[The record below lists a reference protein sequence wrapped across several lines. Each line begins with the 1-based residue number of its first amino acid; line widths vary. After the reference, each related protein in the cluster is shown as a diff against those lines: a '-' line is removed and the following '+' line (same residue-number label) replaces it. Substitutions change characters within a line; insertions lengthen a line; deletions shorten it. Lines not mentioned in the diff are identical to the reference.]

1 MKLKQQFGDD
11 LETATEKVVPVTTLQ
26 NRECYGT
33 NAEVV
38 EFGCLKCAASGT
50 LFMVAYGIFASRWPS
65 FLKFFMLIKF
75 NIGFFL
81 LMGF

>member
-1 MKLKQQFGDD
+1 MILKQQ
-11 LETATEKVVPVTTLQ
+11 LKNVVLVTTLQ
-26 NRECYGT
+26 NREYYGT

-38 EFGCLKCAASGT
+38 QFGYLKCVAGGT
-50 LFMVAYGIFASRWPS
+50 LFVVTYDIFASRLPS

-81 LMGF
+81 LIRFYFSL